1 MVTIKH
7 KVTLKTKTSQ
17 EENPESVDFKKVT
30 LKQKQP
36 ETSVAAEQEAKNPE
50 TDTRFS
56 PQKSA
61 KNSNTGK
68 IIGGIVAAAAIIV
81 GIYFFGIKGIDNSGE
96 DEGGT
101 STEIV
106 AQNSG
111 NTADESA
118 SNSAVTGNNVPEE
131 ASTENASEGATT
143 AESSVNV
150 ENAQDTPSANEGV
163 SSSVQTESKKAEDSS
178 VAAPTISNA
187 PSISS
192 SAPISGDVEENA
204 RRVIRGDFGNG
215 QARKDKLG
223 ASYSEIQ
230 GKVNEMY
237 RQGLVK

>member
-7 KVTLKTKTSQ
+7 KVTLKTKTPQ
-17 EENPESVDFKKVT
+17 EEISESVDVKKVT

-36 ETSVAAEQEAKNPE
+36 ETSVAAEQETKNPE
-50 TDTRFS
+50 ADTSGS
-56 PQKSA
+56 PQKPG

-68 IIGGIVAAAAIIV
+68 IIGGIVVAAAVIIGV
-81 GIYFFGIKGIDNSGE
+81 YFLGTKDIDNSGE

-106 AQNSG
+106 AQNND